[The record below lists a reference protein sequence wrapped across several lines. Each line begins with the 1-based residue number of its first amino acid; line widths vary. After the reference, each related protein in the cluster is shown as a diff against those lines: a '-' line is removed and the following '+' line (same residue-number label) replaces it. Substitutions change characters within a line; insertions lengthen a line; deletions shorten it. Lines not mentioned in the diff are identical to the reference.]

1 MALIIDSSVFIAHE
15 RLGEVAN
22 ALTLTASDEPVAMA
36 AITVSELLVGV
47 HRADSTERRLKR
59 EAFVEAVLQ
68 QIPIVPFDT
77 RVARVHAVLWAQLTA
92 TGQMIGAHD
101 LLIAATAVAYDY
113 TVLTINVRDF
123 QRVPGL
129 KLAASDL

>member
-1 MALIIDSSVFIAHE
+1 MALILDSSVFIAHE
-15 RLGEVAN
+15 RRGDIAN
-22 ALTLTASDEPVAMA
+22 VLTSTASGEPVAMA

-59 EAFVEAVLQ
+59 EAFVEAILEQV
-68 QIPIVPFDT
+68 PIVPFDT
-77 RVARVHAVLWAQLTA
+77 LVARVHALLWAQLTA